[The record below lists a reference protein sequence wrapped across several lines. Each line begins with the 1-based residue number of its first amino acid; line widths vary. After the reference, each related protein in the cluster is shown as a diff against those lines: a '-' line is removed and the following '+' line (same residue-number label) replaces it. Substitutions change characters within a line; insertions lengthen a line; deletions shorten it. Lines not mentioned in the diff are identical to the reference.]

1 MGLGILH
8 AGFKKGGLVV
18 GGGGGVELHML
29 EPLSDLLA
37 RGCRSRHAP
46 VTSLSLRCLARL
58 APSPLE
64 DKRWARAAGKAV
76 HDILAESARPDD
88 DLALDAVK
96 LLTAL
101 LRNCPLYAPSEPQIQ
116 RLIPVV
122 FGEIEDAVAQRAT
135 SFGLLKAIV
144 ARRLFVPEVYDLM
157 ERVLKLMIKSQGAS
171 VQQSAGALGLQYLL
185 GYPLGDRRLRHHL
198 DFLVVNLEYQHPT
211 GRAAALDLLQA
222 LVAKFPR
229 ALVEDHADR
238 LLQAFAGRLSSDDDP
253 KIRAEAVG
261 ALSSPEALALAQ
273 KGLQTLGLAMEAG
286 RKAAEKEVVA
296 YFAELL
302 KLLAAAG
309 RQCDLPAEE
318 LSLWPAAYFCLV
330 LLEKTLQVG
339 GSLPALPARDLAA
352 L

>member
-8 AGFKKGGLVV
+8 AGFKKGGLDV

-29 EPLSDLLA
+29 EPLGDLLA

-144 ARRLFVPEVYDLM
+144 AGRLGTAVRRRPRPAVPAGVPPRRPATAAPSRLPRGEPGVPAPDRPRRGPGSAPSPGREVSPGSGRGPRRQAPAGLCRTALERRRPKDPRGGGRRLEDACRRGGP
-157 ERVLKLMIKSQGAS
+157 RGAPDAARTRR
-171 VQQSAGALGLQYLL
+171 QS
-185 GYPLGDRRLRHHL
+185 
-198 DFLVVNLEYQHPT
+198 T
-211 GRAAALDLLQA
+211 
-222 LVAKFPR
+222 
-229 ALVEDHADR
+229 
-238 LLQAFAGRLSSDDDP
+238 S
-253 KIRAEAVG
+253 
-261 ALSSPEALALAQ
+261 
-273 KGLQTLGLAMEAG
+273 
-286 RKAAEKEVVA
+286 
-296 YFAELL
+296 
-302 KLLAAAG
+302 
-309 RQCDLPAEE
+309 
-318 LSLWPAAYFCLV
+318 
-330 LLEKTLQVG
+330 
-339 GSLPALPARDLAA
+339 
-352 L
+352 